1 MSKRSDEMF
10 GIGAAVALGGVVLRG
25 FSKLAFEKTFTF
37 SAKKAVR
44 YLNEK
49 NKGKDT
55 KLSRFLET
63 IVGVTNEEIVELI
76 NQRADEVKE
85 AMVSDT
91 KKLDDTGQGLLE
103 MTRQIQGMMVNY
115 RQMGSEDRRFV
126 QSLKAAI
133 EPDTL
138 ASEIVRS
145 MKESKDTNVL
155 KVEDITNE
163 IGAVFSGLGWDDK
176 FDELQSHLARME
188 KDIHEILSRTES
200 MADDVSELMDKL
212 DDGNLG
218 KTETAVS
225 DSAMTRSNVVS
236 AGGDVK
242 ITTADSIMNINA
254 QELSKDDWKDLLS
267 DAILGFGIG
276 LDLDNDLE
284 TAYMEECLSESE
296 IAMKYE
302 EVDSLYSDL
311 KMEEDIYLRLGN
323 NLYLSGEYRKAYD
336 CYMKAMEKK
345 RKTAMANMNFMFSD
359 RNFRDRVL
367 LEITKVKDKLF
378 FNLEELYEKND
389 SMNYKKVK
397 KISDELT
404 LFIGEIQAS
413 VEGALDE
420 IESGSMVGG
429 IDIGKYK
436 PIATMYEKIFDGI
449 NELCKR
455 TVLIR
460 GCILSGK
467 SDLIAQ
473 LASPLRNDILT
484 LRNRFKARMKM
495 YKEMI

>member
-1 MSKRSDEMF
+1 ML

-44 YLNEK
+44 YLHEK
-49 NKGKDT
+49 NKGKET
-55 KLSRFLET
+55 KLSKFLET
-63 IVGVTNEEIVELI
+63 VVGVTNEELLEMI

-85 AMVSDT
+85 ALVSDS

-115 RQMGSEDRRFV
+115 RHIGTNDRKFV

-145 MKESKDTNVL
+145 MKKSNDVNVL
-155 KVEDITNE
+155 RVEDITNE

-176 FDELQSHLARME
+176 FDELQTHLARME
-188 KDIHEILSRTES
+188 KDIQEILSRTES
-200 MADDVSELMDKL
+200 MADDVSVLKDKL
-212 DDGNLG
+212 EDGNLG

-242 ITTADSIMNINA
+242 ITTVDSIMNINA
-254 QELSKDDWKDLLS
+254 QELSKDDWKDVLS

-276 LDLDNDLE
+276 LDLDSDLE
-284 TAYMEECLSESE
+284 TAYMEECLSESD

-302 EVDSLYSDL
+302 EVDSMYGDL
-311 KMEEDIYLRLGN
+311 ELEEEIYLSLGN
-323 NLYLSGEYRKAYD
+323 NLYLSGEYKKAYHCYRKA
-336 CYMKAMEKK
+336 MAEK

-359 RNFRDRVL
+359 RNFRHRVL
-367 LEITKVKDKLF
+367 IEITKVKDKLF
-378 FNLEELYEKND
+378 FNLEELYDKND
-389 SMNYKKVK
+389 SGNYKKVK
-397 KISDELT
+397 RIHDEMT
-404 LFIGEIQAS
+404 LFIGEIHAA
-413 VEGALDE
+413 VEGVLDE
-420 IESGSMVGG
+420 GETGATVAG
-429 IDIGKYK
+429 IDVGKYGTV
-436 PIATMYEKIFDGI
+436 ASLYDKIFDGI
-449 NELCKR
+449 NNLCRR

-460 GCILSGK
+460 GSILSGK

-473 LASPLRNDILT
+473 LATPMRNDILT
-484 LRNRFKARMKM
+484 LRNRFKARIK
-495 YKEMI
+495 